1 MDVQDRCG
9 NSSIAGRVEHSLEG
23 QSFEPSANAE
33 RCVEGQNGSEVMR
46 QVEQL
51 HTPTI
56 SADSRTASHFQKAQT
71 HCLNSKKASSVS
83 LQGAAAL
90 FSATA
95 AAAGTHK
102 SRVPL

>member
-1 MDVQDRCG
+1 
-9 NSSIAGRVEHSLEG
+9 
-23 QSFEPSANAE
+23 
-33 RCVEGQNGSEVMR
+33 MR

-71 HCLNSKKASSVS
+71 RCLNSQNSSVS

-95 AAAGTHK
+95 AAVGTHG
-102 SRVPL
+102 SWVPLMKQHCGHPSHRWQHKSVSQPSYSPGHCVCGGCGAVAIT